1 MSWAWECLPHNH
13 EDPMEKARYGGTHLY
28 LKSQS
33 WGDRSRQISGALVC
47 QFSQLMSPREVS
59 ILSIDTEA

>member
-1 MSWAWECLPHNH
+1 MSWAWECLPHNR

-33 WGDRSRQISGALVC
+33 WGDRNRQISGALVC
-47 QFSQLMSPREVS
+47 RFSQLVSLREVS
-59 ILSIDTEA
+59 ILWIDTED